1 MLIYTLL
8 INFATICIGI
18 ILIILGNLIK
28 ISDGL
33 QIFLTKYS
41 SDANNSRIK
50 ELVNLLG
57 NLLLATGVILVLA
70 MLYYLLF
77 VMYF

>member
-41 SDANNSRIK
+41 SEANKSRIK

>member
-18 ILIILGNLIK
+18 ILIVLGNLIK

-33 QIFLTKYS
+33 QVFLTKYS
-41 SDANNSRIK
+41 SDANKSRIK

-57 NLLLATGVILVLA
+57 NLLLATGVILVMA

>member
-1 MLIYTLL
+1 LY
-8 INFATICIGI
+8 ATNK
-18 ILIILGNLIK
+18 LERER
-28 ISDGL
+28 D
-33 QIFLTKYS
+33 
-41 SDANNSRIK
+41 R
-50 ELVNLLG
+50 ERVEVNLLG

>member
-8 INFATICIGI
+8 INFATICVGI

-33 QIFLTKYS
+33 QVFLTKNS
-41 SDANNSRIK
+41 SDSNKSRIK
-50 ELVNLLG
+50 ELVILLG
-57 NLLLATGVILVLA
+57 NLFLLTGVVLVLA

-77 VMYF
+77 VMYY

>member
-33 QIFLTKYS
+33 QVFLTKYS
-41 SDANNSRIK
+41 SDANKSRIK

-57 NLLLATGVILVLA
+57 NLLLATGVILVMA

>member
-33 QIFLTKYS
+33 QIFLTKNS